1 MTEAPRP
8 YYPPLTDVQL
18 TPIRA
23 IAAQIEKFPDILDRS
38 DCPYEHGV
46 KVILRRLVMA
56 DKMDGLRD
64 ETGID
69 TLVDASGEGLDREI
83 ASLYLTVKQDGQTY
97 TGSDMKDKMAFMKTA
112 NDLLTKIVDL
122 QTKRFNVRNMAKM
135 QRAVIEAMEEFLTP
149 AQRTSLI
156 TKLKDMIDV

>member
-1 MTEAPRP
+1 MTDAPRP
-8 YYPPLTDVQL
+8 YYPPLTDVQM

-23 IAAQIEKFPDILDRS
+23 IAAQIEKFPDILDRP
-38 DCPYEHGV
+38 DCPYDHGV

-56 DKMDGLRD
+56 DKMGGIRD
-64 ETGID
+64 EMGID
-69 TLVDASGEGLDREI
+69 NLVEASGEGLDREI
-83 ASLYLTVKQDGQTY
+83 ASLYQTVKRDGEAY

-112 NDLLTKIVDL
+112 HDLLSKLVDL

-135 QRAVIEAMEEFLTP
+135 QRAVIEALEEFLTP
-149 AQRTSLI
+149 AQRTALI